1 MKKIIIPIISAIFLL
16 STFAYSIAGFESEN
30 ITSLSAKNKEESNA
44 SISSDLKIDDEHIIS
59 KSVKDNKITEKQDA
73 KPHFCIKKNNS
84 VNSNITKPKETK
96 KKIKNI
102 QKNCNTSAKPS
113 TSKTTTTNTKSTTD
127 KKYDFILKLCNSGN
141 DVLRRVNKLTC
152 LSEGPQFSEMRND
165 GSKFVYSALPAP
177 FDTLKSFDSELSP
190 YFTKNYLSN
199 LKNSRFFREVDG
211 QTYFLLGQPGM
222 KYVYEYLN
230 VLKVEDKGDIIEAI
244 CNTEIKYDKEYP
256 AKVTLKKENGSYKI
270 DSFESILD

>member
-113 TSKTTTTNTKSTTD
+113 TSKTTTNTKSTTD

-141 DVLRRVNKLTC
+141 DVLRRINKLTC